1 MKGVVIAIDGPSGS
15 GKSTVSRQVA
25 RRLELAY
32 LDTGSMYRAAT
43 IWCEQCGIDL
53 LDQSAVSQAV
63 QDMPLKMVLDP
74 DSPAVVLAGRDIT
87 GELHTPRISQIVS
100 HVAVNLD
107 VRYELRRRQQEII
120 AGEISRLKTTN
131 FSAGRG
137 IVAEGRDVTS
147 VVAPDA
153 DVRILLTASEE
164 ARLSRRAKE
173 TRGSDDASAIEDTRD
188 EVIRR
193 DAMDS
198 TVSQFMTASDGVTSI
213 DSSDLTIDQ
222 VVDAVVRLV
231 RAVHCDPQ
239 DTASPHNDK
248 D

>member
-25 RRLELAY
+25 NDLQLAY

-43 IWCEQCGIDL
+43 IWCQRQGIDL
-53 LDQSAVSQAV
+53 SDQAAVAHATQ
-63 QDMPLKMVLDP
+63 QMPLKMILDP
-74 DSPAVVLAGRDIT
+74 DHPQVVLDGEDIT
-87 GELHTPRISQIVS
+87 ALLHTPQISQVVS
-100 HVAVNLD
+100 QVAVNLE
-107 VRYELRRRQQEII
+107 VRYELRRRQQDII

-131 FSAGRG
+131 FSSGRG
-137 IVAEGRDVTS
+137 VVAEGRDVTS

-173 TRGSDDASAIEDTRD
+173 TRGSDDAQALAETRD
-188 EVIRR
+188 EVVRR
-193 DAMDS
+193 DHMDS

-213 DSSDLTIDQ
+213 DSSDLTIEQ

-231 RAVHCDPQ
+231 RAVHGTGDPHTQ
-239 DTASPHNDK
+239 TQE
-248 D
+248 